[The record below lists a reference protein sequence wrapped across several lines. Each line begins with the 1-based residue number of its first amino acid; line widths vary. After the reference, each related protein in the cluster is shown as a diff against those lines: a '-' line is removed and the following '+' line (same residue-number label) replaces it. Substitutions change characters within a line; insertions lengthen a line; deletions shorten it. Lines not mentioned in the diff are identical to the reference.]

1 MRMKELLNSLNE
13 KEKQKKITFDQIK
26 ESERLFKIDHK
37 IKIESTDEAIN
48 NLKKIK
54 YYQY

>member
-37 IKIESTDEAIN
+37 IKLESTDEAIN